1 MLMQFSLNDYE
12 YHVSDS
18 WALFNLIQVCS
29 MKGVIIPRF
38 CYYSKLSIAGNCRM
52 CLIEEEESPKLVASC
67 AMPLADNMLIYT
79 NSLRVRKSREG
90 VLEFLLANHPL
101 DCPICDQGGEC
112 DLQDQSMI
120 FGGDRGRFYDFKRSV
135 ENKNCGPLIK
145 TIMNRCIHCTRCVR
159 FATEVAGISVLGLT
173 GRGSSMQIGFYI
185 QKLFSSEISGNVID
199 LCPVG
204 ASTSKPYA
212 FTARPWELRS
222 VFTIDPLD
230 SLCSSIRIDV
240 RGTSI
245 ARILPRTNS
254 VLNLD
259 WISDKIR
266 FFYDGLYRQRIASPF
281 VKVSG
286 FFVPLS
292 WRNTFGVLKKILASF
307 RDQLVFTKKSF
318 FFSSVFF
325 GPSESLEVCFSVRN
339 FLQFFSSNQLSQS
352 DDACFSFWPS
362 SRFANIE
369 FADLLYFENLNI
381 RYQSPV
387 LNILFRNS
395 YLKSNTL
402 VVYSGSTPFN
412 NYFYKHAG
420 NEAYAR
426 SQMVRGKSWVSSL
439 FQLFEFPLMLSA
451 SSLSASKFLNSNLHQ
466 FSIWEGRNAYAS
478 SVSVL
483 HNQFLNVAKSS
494 TILGENMFSL
504 QYYLNCQPVE
514 FKAPLALSV
523 YHGHH
528 GDRNLEL
535 TADVL
540 LPSTTFVETNA
551 LFLNI
556 CGVVQ
561 MANRVFHLDKF
572 RHARSSWK
580 IFRAM
585 LTVMGGCPVW
595 SSFSSLVR
603 SLWYEFP
610 LYVVDYQYS
619 GLWPKIS
626 LLSNLP
632 LNHGVFSPYK
642 GDALSKN
649 SKVLSLCH
657 LFLRSNLNVMF

>member
-1 MLMQFSLNDYE
+1 MLMRFSLNDYE
-12 YHVSDS
+12 YQVSDS

-52 CLIEEEESPKLVASC
+52 CSIEEEESPKLVASC

-120 FGGDRGRFYDFKRSV
+120 FGGDRGRFYDSKRSV

-159 FATEVAGISVLGLT
+159 FATEVAGISALGLT
-173 GRGSSMQIGFYI
+173 GRGASMQVGFYI
-185 QKLFSSEISGNVID
+185 QKLFASEISGNVID

-222 VFTIDPLD
+222 VFTVDPLD
-230 SLCSSIRIDV
+230 SLCSAIRVDV

-292 WRNTFGVLKKILASF
+292 WRNTFGVLKKMLASF

-318 FFSSVFF
+318 FFFSAFS

-339 FLQFFSSNQLSQS
+339 FLQFFSSNQLSQCY
-352 DDACFSFWPS
+352 DACLSFWPS
-362 SRFANIE
+362 SLFANIE
-369 FADLLYFENLNI
+369 FADLLYFDNSNI

-395 YLKSNTL
+395 YLKNNTL
-402 VVYSGSTPFN
+402 AVYSGSTPFN

-420 NEAYAR
+420 NEAYTR
-426 SQMVRGKSWVSSL
+426 FKVVRGKYWVSSL

-451 SSLSASKFLNSNLHQ
+451 SLFVSTFLNSNLYQ
-466 FSIWEGRNAYAS
+466 FSVWEGRNTYAS

-483 HNQFLNVAKSS
+483 HNQFLNVTMPSMR
-494 TILGENMFSL
+494 LGENIFSL

-514 FKAPLALSV
+514 TKSPLAISV

-528 GDRNLEL
+528 GDRHLEL

-551 LFLNI
+551 LFVNI

-561 MANRVFHLDKF
+561 RANCIFHLDKF

-585 LTVMGGCPVW
+585 LSVAGGCSVW

-610 LYVVDYQYS
+610 LYAVDYQYL
-619 GLWPKIS
+619 GLRPKIS
-626 LLSNLP
+626 RLPNLP

-642 GDALSKN
+642 GDTLSKN

-657 LFLRSNLNVMF
+657 LFLRSNLNVLC